1 MIKHNL
7 YFDQRESD
15 NLLTLCIFFIYAHL
29 TKHAKLVVLSN
40 HYWYSNL
47 YGAAGQLPSPV
58 PGIKSFCWM
67 NEFVNG
73 NKNSCCSEWKY
84 TVPTCTQET
93 TRNNIE
99 QAQECNLKHERLF
112 NTFYFI
118 YHSTSALN
126 WKYVWICSV
135 SPYKAFWSML
145 VSETEASKSLR
156 ATGCPSKFTAQV
168 SFVHCV

>member
-1 MIKHNL
+1 MSLHVDLRLTVAVFSAALCPPWTALGVLQVGLVSPVIRYNDAMMKQWLMIKHNL

-58 PGIKSFCWM
+58 PGIKSFCWI
-67 NEFVNG
+67 NEFVND

-84 TVPTCTQET
+84 TVPAPRRPPAITL
-93 TRNNIE
+93 N
-99 QAQECNLKHERLF
+99 KHK
-112 NTFYFI
+112 NAI
-118 YHSTSALN
+118 
-126 WKYVWICSV
+126 
-135 SPYKAFWSML
+135 
-145 VSETEASKSLR
+145 
-156 ATGCPSKFTAQV
+156 
-168 SFVHCV
+168 